1 MRFANKVV
9 VVTGAGSGIG
19 AATARRFSEEGATV
33 VLIGH
38 HRGNIEK
45 VAKALSAERT
55 VTRVAD
61 VSKPRQVEAAIAAT
75 VKRFGSLHV
84 LVNNAGIFK
93 GSTVTKTKTEEWED
107 VIATNAGGVFYGS
120 RAALPH
126 LVKARGCIVNT
137 ASVSG
142 LAADWGAAA
151 YNASKGA
158 VVNLTKSM
166 ALDYGEKGVRVNAV
180 APSFTLTNMTTDMA
194 SNRKLM
200 QKFRERMPLGRAAM
214 PADIAAV
221 IAFLASDDAR
231 FVNGAILPV
240 DGGVMA
246 SNGQPRFG

>member
-1 MRFANKVV
+1 MRFVNKVV

-45 VAKALSAERT
+45 VAKGLSAERT

-75 VKRFGSLHV
+75 VKQFGSLHV

-93 GSTVTKTKTEEWED
+93 GSTVTRTKTDEWED

-120 RAALPH
+120 RAAIPH
-126 LVKARGCIVNT
+126 LVKTRGCIVNT

-194 SNRKLM
+194 SNKKLM
-200 QKFRERMPLGRAAM
+200 QKFRERMPIGRAAM

>member
-38 HRGNIEK
+38 HRGNIAK
-45 VAKALSAERT
+45 VAKGLSAERT

-75 VKRFGSLHV
+75 VKQFGSLHV

-126 LVKARGCIVNT
+126 LVKTRGCIVNT

-194 SNRKLM
+194 SNKKLM

>member
-75 VKRFGSLHV
+75 VKQFGSLHV